1 MHECTF
7 VILGATGDLA
17 KRKLIPA
24 IYKLIRDNKVKNFA
38 IVGVGLEDVSV
49 EQMLTPAKEFIKKL
63 DEGIWSTLAA
73 RASYYSFDFYEPD
86 HFIKLRSNLEQTE
99 SQHGLSGNRMF
110 YLATMPEHFSTITQ
124 QLAAAQIVHKGATT
138 KPWARIVYEKP
149 FGHDLP
155 SARAINESIAQVFTE
170 EQVYRIDHYLGKELV
185 GNIALARFTNRVFEP
200 LWNNENIESVQIVLS
215 EKIGIE
221 NRGVFYE
228 KAGALRDMV
237 QSHMLQMVALVA
249 MEAPKELSGHYIR
262 DAKAAVLATVK
273 PQSVVLGQ
281 YEGYKDEEGVSQSST
296 TETFA
301 AIKLAVDNKRW
312 QGVPFYLKTGK
323 HMPEKTTAIHIKF
336 KPVKCLL
343 SKACPSDTNYL
354 TFEVFPEAG
363 FYLEL
368 NAKVPGV
375 SQEVVPVKMEFCHSC
390 LFGPNTPEAYETL
403 LHDVIRGDQSVFVR
417 SDEIEDSW
425 KIVDEIKSW
434 DSKVYPYK
442 PGASG
447 PDALGLLDD
456 EVKVRWRS

>member
-24 IYKLIRDNKVKNFA
+24 IYKLVRDSKVKNFA
-38 IVGVGLEDVSV
+38 IVGVGLEDVSAA
-49 EQMLTPAKEFIKKL
+49 QMIAPAKQFIKKL
-63 DEGIWSTLAA
+63 DEKVWEQLCG
-73 RASYYSFDFYEPD
+73 RATYFPFDFYQPD
-86 HFIKLRSNLEQTE
+86 HFIKLRGELEKVEQ
-99 SQHGLSGNRMF
+99 QHGLSGNRMF
-110 YLATMPEHFSTITQ
+110 YLATMPEHFATITQ

-138 KPWARIVYEKP
+138 KPWSRIVYEKP

-155 SARAINESIAQVFTE
+155 SARAINQSIASVFTE
-170 EQVYRIDHYLGKELV
+170 QQVYRIDHYLGKELV
-185 GNIALARFTNRVFEP
+185 GNIALIRFTNRVLEP
-200 LWNNENIESVQIVLS
+200 LWNNENIESVQIILS

-228 KAGALRDMV
+228 KAGALRDMI

-249 MEAPKELSGHYIR
+249 MEAPKELSGKNIR
-262 DAKAAVLATVK
+262 DAKAAVLAKVK

-281 YEGYKDEEGVSQSST
+281 YEGYKDEEGVELSSN

-301 AIKLAVDNKRW
+301 AVKLSVENSRW
-312 QGVPFYLKTGK
+312 KGVPFYLKTGK
-323 HMPEKTTAIHIKF
+323 FLPEKTTVIHIKF

-343 SKACPSDTNYL
+343 SSACPSDTNYL
-354 TFEVFPEAG
+354 TIEVFPEAG

-368 NAKVPGV
+368 NAKVPGA

-403 LHDVIRGDQSVFVR
+403 LNDVMRGDQSVFVR

-425 KIVDEIKSW
+425 KIIDEIKSW
-434 DSKVYPYK
+434 ESKVYPYK
-442 PGASG
+442 PGSKG
-447 PDALGLLDD
+447 PDALDLLDD